1 MSAGVFWARY
11 KVISPSCFEYLRK
24 VQMDW
29 AKTVRSIRQRLRLKQ
44 GAFAELVGMSQTSIS
59 RIESGLAVPAPKVG
73 EAILKLRSNPKTRS
87 VFDDFLA
94 SIEHS
99 PYVCFLLQI
108 DMDALSVD
116 AASPQAQA
124 RYFPKLPTSLKGR
137 AFEAVRAHAQHL
149 LTHGFA
155 EGRIECGIGV
165 WNDGR
170 KAPSYWRALYTPM
183 RDGAETWYAYV
194 TLIAIEKGDFD
205 AHVASKGPYALDI
218 VSYNPDQ
225 Q

>member
-1 MSAGVFWARY
+1 M
-11 KVISPSCFEYLRK
+11 
-24 VQMDW
+24 QMDW

-59 RIESGLAVPAPKVG
+59 RIES
-73 EAILKLRSNPKTRS
+73 

-99 PYVCFLLQI
+99 PYVCFLLQL
-108 DMDALSVD
+108 DAEELGVE
-116 AASPQAQA
+116 AASPQARD
-124 RYFPKLPTSLKGR
+124 RYFTDLPAPLSGN
-137 AFEAVRAHAQHL
+137 AFQALREHCERL
-149 LTHGFA
+149 LAEGFA

-170 KAPSYWRALYTPM
+170 DEASYWRALYTPM
-183 RDGAETWYAYV
+183 RDGAETWYGYV
-194 TLIAIEKGDFD
+194 TLIAIEKSDFD
-205 AHVASKGPYALDI
+205 EHVASKGQYALDI
-218 VSYNPDQ
+218 VSFNPDQ

>member
-1 MSAGVFWARY
+1 
-11 KVISPSCFEYLRK
+11 
-24 VQMDW
+24 MDW

-108 DMDALSVD
+108 DMEALSVE
-116 AASPQAQA
+116 AASPQARD
-124 RYFPKLPTSLKGR
+124 RYFAHLPAALDSPG
-137 AFEAVRAHAQHL
+137 FETLRVHAQHL
-149 LTHGFA
+149 VTHGFA
-155 EGRIECGIGV
+155 EGRIECGVGV
-165 WNDGR
+165 WSDERR
-170 KAPSYWRALYTPM
+170 KPSHWRALYTPM

-194 TLIAIEKGDFD
+194 TLIAITPGEFD
-205 AHVASKGPYALDI
+205 EHVANKGRHALDI

>member
-1 MSAGVFWARY
+1 
-11 KVISPSCFEYLRK
+11 
-24 VQMDW
+24 MDW

-108 DMDALSVD
+108 DMDVLSVE
-116 AASPQAQA
+116 AASPPARE
-124 RYFPKLPTSLKGR
+124 RYFAHLPATLDNPGAETLR
-137 AFEAVRAHAQHL
+137 MHVQHL
-149 LTHGFA
+149 VTHGFA
-155 EGRIECGIGV
+155 EGRIECGVGV

-170 KAPSYWRALYTPM
+170 KTPSFWRALYTPM
-183 RDGAETWYAYV
+183 RDGAESWYAYV
-194 TLIAIEKGDFD
+194 TLIAIEQGDFD
-205 AHVASKGPYALDI
+205 AHVEDKGQYALDI